1 MNLKVKAVLFDVD
14 DTLYDSSLQI
24 SMTRLNAMRAMIE
37 AGLPIDL
44 EMGFKALEEIVSKYG
59 PHYTRHFDEL
69 LERLGLRWNPRVI
82 AAGVVAYRETSE
94 AYLKPF
100 ADTVPTLIRLRDS
113 KYKLGVAS
121 DGRSVKQWQKLIQLG
136 IHHLFHSVVIGEDLG
151 TEEFN
156 VDIFRKCLEN
166 LKVKPEE
173 TVYVS
178 CRPNAGILHAN
189 RAGVVTVRMRKGDSR
204 IEEPKSPEAQAKY
217 EIERLSE
224 IFDVLG
230 NLERTPSEESSKK
243 P

>member
-1 MNLKVKAVLFDVD
+1 MKVKAVVFDVD
-14 DTLYDSSLQI
+14 DTLYDSSLQM
-24 SMTRLNAMRAMIE
+24 SMTRLNAMRAMVE
-37 AGLPIDL
+37 AGLPVDL
-44 EMGFKALEEIVSKYG
+44 EMGYKALEDIVNKCG
-59 PHYTRHFDEL
+59 PHHTRHFDEL

-82 AAGVVAYRETSE
+82 AAGVVAYRETSN

-100 ADTVPTLIRLRDS
+100 PDTVPTLVKLRDS

-121 DGRSVKQWQKLIQLG
+121 DGRSVKQWQKLILLG
-136 IHHLFHSVVIGEDLG
+136 IQHLFHIVVIAEDLG

-156 VDIFRKCLEN
+156 VEVFRKCLRD

-173 TVYVS
+173 TIYIS

-204 IEEPKSPEAQAKY
+204 IEEPESPEAHAKY

-224 IFDVLG
+224 VFDVLD
-230 NLERTPSEESSKK
+230 NLERTPSKK
-243 P
+243 